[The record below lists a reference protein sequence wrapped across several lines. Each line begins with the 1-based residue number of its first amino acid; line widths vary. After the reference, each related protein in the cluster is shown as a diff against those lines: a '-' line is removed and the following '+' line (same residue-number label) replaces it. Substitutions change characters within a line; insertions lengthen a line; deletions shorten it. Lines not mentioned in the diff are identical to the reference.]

1 MTAMTDGSSLALPGI
16 VAGVDG
22 SPGSAE
28 ALRWA
33 WHTAAIHR
41 RSVTALVA
49 WTADGQPRIVHRQA
63 HVADRD
69 GLTAAAAAVLDAA
82 IDRLPAC
89 DPAPGILRRVVHEPA
104 LLALLAASK
113 QALMLVVGS
122 REHGLAHR
130 SLDGTV
136 GRAVVDHGE
145 VPAVVVRGRGFGV
158 PGDRR
163 PVAVGVDG
171 SPSSLAALR
180 WAAREATY
188 RDVPLRVVHALA
200 VASTPYPEFL
210 ASVGRTLVD
219 HANDVLDDAL
229 ATGLRDAPPQLCVSS
244 EVVVDSAARA
254 LLLES
259 TTSQLLV
266 VGARGHGGFA
276 ELLLGSVGD
285 QCVRHAVC
293 PVAVI
298 RPPCNPYDSPHN
310 PYYSPPYI

>member
-1 MTAMTDGSSLALPGI
+1 MTDGSSLALPGI
-16 VAGVDG
+16 VVGVDG
-22 SPGSAE
+22 SPGSVE

-33 WHTAAIHR
+33 WHTAAMHR
-41 RSVTALVA
+41 RSVTAMLA
-49 WTADGQPRIVHRQA
+49 WTADGQPRLVHRQV
-63 HVADRD
+63 HTADRD
-69 GLTAAAAAVLDAA
+69 GLTAAAAAVLETALG
-82 IDRLPAC
+82 RLPAC
-89 DPAPGILRRVVHEPA
+89 DPSPDIVRRVVHEPA
-104 LLALLAASK
+104 PLALLAASK
-113 QALMLVVGS
+113 HALMLVVGS
-122 REHGLAHR
+122 HERGLLHR
-130 SLDGTV
+130 SLGGTV

-200 VASTPYPEFL
+200 VASTPYPDFL
-210 ASVGRTLVD
+210 ASVGRALVD
-219 HANDVLDDAL
+219 HANDLLDDAL

-285 QCVRHAVC
+285 QCVQHAVC

-298 RPPCNPYDSPHN
+298 RPHYSPHYSS
-310 PYYSPPYI
+310 PYS

>member
-1 MTAMTDGSSLALPGI
+1 MTAMTDGSILDLPGI
-16 VAGVDG
+16 VVGVDG
-22 SPGSAE
+22 SPGSVE

-33 WHTAAIHR
+33 WHTAAMHR
-41 RSVTALVA
+41 RSVTAMLA
-49 WTADGQPRIVHRQA
+49 WTADGQPRLVHRQV
-63 HVADRD
+63 HTADRD
-69 GLTAAAAAVLDAA
+69 GLTAAAAAVLETALG
-82 IDRLPAC
+82 RLPAC
-89 DPAPGILRRVVHEPA
+89 DPSPDIVRRVVHEPA
-104 LLALLAASK
+104 PLALLAASK
-113 QALMLVVGS
+113 HALMLVVGS
-122 REHGLAHR
+122 REHGLLHR
-130 SLDGTV
+130 SLGGTV

-200 VASTPYPEFL
+200 VASTPYPDFL
-210 ASVGRTLVD
+210 ASVGRALVD

-285 QCVRHAVC
+285 QCVQHAVC

-298 RPPCNPYDSPHN
+298 RPR
-310 PYYSPPYI
+310 YSPPYSSYYS